1 MLKLCLCVAE
11 KQPDVTR
18 EYESSS
24 TMWDTTPKLTV
35 EVTLSLCTYPE
46 EPVLLHTPRRGR
58 FSAKLSVLR
67 EPAAGGTERGT
78 LTTDPHKEGH
88 SLATRTWG
96 LLSLRQSHPPTEH
109 ELKKQLP
116 QQEVCWLP
124 YKRSVIKIM
133 PWKHAQKKKTFL
145 SALTF
150 THPHLEENNAL
161 FLTETYGDQ
170 IKLKYQHARH

>member
-1 MLKLCLCVAE
+1 MLVCSWKTTRRDLWIWKLRHHVRHYAE
-11 KQPDVTR
+11 
-18 EYESSS
+18 
-24 TMWDTTPKLTV
+24 LTV
-35 EVTLSLCTYPE
+35 EVTLSLCTHPE

-67 EPAAGGTERGT
+67 EPAARGTERGT

-96 LLSLRQSHPPTEH
+96 LLSLRQSHPPTEL

-116 QQEVCWLP
+116 QQEVCWLH

-133 PWKHAQKKKTFL
+133 PWKRPQKKKKPFL

-170 IKLKYQHARH
+170 MKLKYQHARH

>member
-1 MLKLCLCVAE
+1 MLVCSWKTTRREPWIWKLQHHVRHYAE
-11 KQPDVTR
+11 
-18 EYESSS
+18 
-24 TMWDTTPKLTV
+24 LTV

-133 PWKHAQKKKTFL
+133 PWKHAQKKKNFPVSFDIHTPSL
-145 SALTF
+145 RR
-150 THPHLEENNAL
+150 E
-161 FLTETYGDQ
+161 
-170 IKLKYQHARH
+170 